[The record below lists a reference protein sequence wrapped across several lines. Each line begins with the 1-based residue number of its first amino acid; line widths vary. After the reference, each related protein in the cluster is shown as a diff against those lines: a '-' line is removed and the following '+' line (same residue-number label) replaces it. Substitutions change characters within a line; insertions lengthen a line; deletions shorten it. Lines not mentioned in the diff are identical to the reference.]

1 LASLVEGKHTPP
13 VAHRSRRYSSR
24 IIALATVV
32 AALAAAPKA
41 QAQAYFWAGGGFDLW
56 STSNWYGYSPT
67 GSATTDLYFGI
78 NSSNVQTPDNNGVV
92 TNDLADNFFLRNLNF
107 FYQGWAMGG
116 KSLRFAAG
124 GSINAI
130 AANATVSNKISLD
143 GGLNVVASGG
153 ALTLSGIVSGTGS
166 VIAAGNGTVTLS
178 GLNTYTGGTTVN
190 GSRLVDLHPH
200 GAYTISQTAT
210 LELQNASDVTLAST
224 ITGSGNGNGAFVK
237 SGAGT
242 LTLGAAHSFFGGTT
256 VTGGRLIDQ
265 FPHSYTSYALTNSST
280 LELSP
285 AAVVDAAL
293 SISGAG
299 SFVKSGNGQIS
310 FGSQNTYTGST
321 TINAGLL
328 RIFTQ
333 DAIPTATSLVVNG
346 TGVLD
351 LNSANQTVASLAGS
365 GTVRLNGGALTVNQ
379 ATNTTFSGA
388 IAYAYTAGSLTKNG
402 AGTLTLTGVNNYSG
416 GTTVNGGRLVDANPH
431 GTYVDNSEL
440 EFAPATNFT
449 YGTPIDGPGSFIKSG
464 AGTLTFTGTN
474 GYSGSTRVL
483 GGRLVENSPH
493 GSYTGANATL
503 EFATATTADFYGT
516 ILLDPTAGGDDSKK
530 LTFVKSGAG
539 TLTLYS
545 QYNHFDTRVKAG
557 TLRTWANSALGYGAM
572 TIDSGATLDLAGTSQ
587 AVTTLSGT
595 GSLKLGTGG
604 VFQIAEGTSTFFGD
618 ISGTGFLANY
628 APSILT
634 LAGTNTSTAATYAVG
649 GTIRA
654 GVDDALGQTDLV
666 VVSGDLDLY
675 GHAVSVKSVTFDSFG
690 VNEYATFGTV
700 KGAGTLKLGGDITLN
715 FLADGNNTPVLIPS
729 NIALAAGQ
737 HAVKD
742 NGNLSNS
749 TYYESVLS
757 GVISGVGGLDFN
769 NTGRYYA
776 LTGKSTYTGPTN
788 VNVGALFLG
797 RANALPSN
805 TALTVAQNAFLA
817 LAPWG
822 TENGVTAG
830 SYSQT
835 VGSLSGGGVIY
846 VGDATLTVGNSTD
859 STFSGVIN
867 GLEHGALV
875 KQGTGTL
882 TLSGAVT
889 YGGAFPYAGGTT
901 VNGGRLIDAKPH
913 GNYVTNAALEF
924 AIASDQTYA
933 GSITGTGSFTKSG
946 LGALTLNG
954 MSNFGSPTE
963 QSGGILRN
971 GVNNALPTGSSLI
984 VRAGGTYD
992 LNGKTQTVRG
1002 LLGDGA
1008 VTLKNGQLTAGNSD
1022 ETYFSGT
1029 ISGPGTFIKSGSGFM
1044 ALTGLV
1050 ESAANVQIAAGR
1062 LKSSAKVIKGDVTGA
1077 AGTTL
1082 QFEESKAAT
1091 YEGTFSGAGALL
1103 KTGSRSLT
1111 LANAPS
1117 NTGGIHVAGGSLSV
1131 DAGGAF
1137 GGGLTVD
1144 QNTTFLNTS
1153 DDLLTIGGRTYV
1165 QGIVDTT
1172 EDSTTV
1178 FTGLVSGAGSFAG
1191 FGHVEFDGGYSPG
1204 NSPASVTFQG
1214 DVNFS
1219 SDLTMELGGTT
1230 LGTGYDHLNVL
1241 GTAALGG
1248 NLTVAYYNG
1257 FSAALGQSFDLF
1269 DFNSSNGAFA
1279 TLILPTLG
1287 TGLVWNTSGLY
1298 TTGIL
1303 SVQAQAVPE
1312 PASLVALGLGGL
1324 VLVRRRRK

>member
-1 LASLVEGKHTPP
+1 

-32 AALAAAPKA
+32 AALAAAPRA
-41 QAQAYFWAGGGFDLW
+41 QAQAYFWAGGGSDLW
-56 STSNWYGYSPT
+56 SAFNWYGYSPT

-78 NSSNVQTPDNNGVV
+78 NSSNFQALDNNGVV
-92 TNDLADNFFLRNLNF
+92 TNDLADNFYLRNLNF
-107 FYQGWAMGG
+107 FYQGWALGG
-116 KSLRFAAG
+116 KSLRFASG

-130 AANATVSNKISLD
+130 SAFVTVSNKISLD
-143 GGLNVVASGG
+143 GGLNAFASNGTI
-153 ALTLSGIVSGTGS
+153 TLSGIVSGTGPI
-166 VIAAGNGTVTLS
+166 IAAGNGTVTLS

-190 GSRLVDLHPH
+190 GGRLVDLHPH
-200 GAYTISQTAT
+200 GAYTIGQTAT

-285 AAVVDAAL
+285 ALGDAAL
-293 SISGAG
+293 SVSGTG

-310 FGSQNTYTGST
+310 FGTQNTYTGST

-333 DAIPTATSLVVNG
+333 DAIPTTTALVVNG

-351 LNSANQTVASLAGS
+351 LNSANQSVASLAGS

-440 EFAPATNFT
+440 EFATATNLT
-449 YGTPIDGPGSFIKSG
+449 YGTPITGPGSFIKSG
-464 AGTLTFTGTN
+464 AGTLTFTGAN

-493 GSYTGANATL
+493 GNYTGASATL
-503 EFATATTADFYGT
+503 EFATAADAAFSGS
-516 ILLDPTAGGDDSKK
+516 IGLDPTAGGDDSKK

-545 QYNHFDTRVKAG
+545 QYNHFDTLVKTG
-557 TLRTWANSALGYGAM
+557 TLRTGADFALGYGSM
-572 TIDSGATLDLAGTSQ
+572 TINSGATLDLASTDQSAFSLAG
-587 AVTTLSGT
+587 A
-595 GSLKLGTGG
+595 GSLKLGTSG
-604 VFQIAEGTSTFFGD
+604 VFRIGGADSTFSGN
-618 ISGTGFLANY
+618 ISGTGLFLSY
-628 APSILT
+628 GPSTIT
-634 LAGTNTSTAATYAVG
+634 LAGTNTSTNTTYSVG
-649 GTIRA
+649 GAIRA
-654 GVDDALGQTDLV
+654 GVDDALGQADLLV
-666 VVSGDLDLY
+666 LSGDLDLN
-675 GHAVSVKSVTFDSFG
+675 GHAVSVKSLTFDSLGYDEF
-690 VNEYATFGTV
+690 ATFGAV
-700 KGAGTLKLGGDITLN
+700 KGAGTLKLGGDLTFN
-715 FLADGNNTPVLIPS
+715 FLADGNNPAVKLPV
-729 NIALAAGQ
+729 NIALSAGQ

-742 NGNLSNS
+742 NGSLSNS
-749 TYYESVLS
+749 TYYEAVLS

-769 NTGRYYA
+769 NTGRYFG

-797 RANALPSN
+797 TANALPSSS
-805 TALTVAQNAFLA
+805 AVTVAQNAFLA

-822 TENGVTAG
+822 SENGVTAG
-830 SYSQT
+830 DYSQT

-889 YGGAFPYAGGTT
+889 YAGSFPYSGGTT
-901 VNGGRLIDAKPH
+901 INGGRLIDANPH
-913 GNYVTNAALEF
+913 GDYVTNAALEF

-933 GSITGTGSFTKSG
+933 GSITGTGLFRKSG
-946 LGALTLNG
+946 TGALTLTG
-954 MSNFGSPTE
+954 TSGFTSPTE
-963 QSGGILRN
+963 LSGGILRN
-971 GVNNALPTGSSLI
+971 GVNNALPTGSALI
-984 VRAGGTYD
+984 VRSGATYD
-992 LNGKTQTVRG
+992 LNGKSQTVRG
-1002 LLGDGA
+1002 LQGEGS
-1008 VTLKNGQLTAGNSD
+1008 VTLKNGSLTVGGSD
-1022 ETYFSGT
+1022 EAYFSGT
-1029 ISGPGTFIKSGSGFM
+1029 ISGAGTFIKSGSSFM
-1044 ALTGLV
+1044 ALTGSV
-1050 ESAANVQIAAGR
+1050 DSSVNVQIAGGR
-1062 LKSSAKVIKGDVTGA
+1062 IKSSAKVIKGDVTGA

-1082 QFEESKAAT
+1082 QFEESKAAV
-1091 YEGTFSGAGALL
+1091 YDGTFSGAGALL

-1191 FGHVEFDGGYSPG
+1191 FGQVEFDGGYSPG

-1219 SDLTMELGGTT
+1219 SDLAMELGGTT

-1241 GTAALGG
+1241 GNASLSGD
-1248 NLTVAYYNG
+1248 LKVAYYG
-1257 FSAALGQSFDLF
+1257 TFSASLGQSFDLF
-1269 DFNSSNGAFA
+1269 DFNSSSGAFA
-1279 TLILPTLG
+1279 TLTLPTLAS
-1287 TGLVWNTSGLY
+1287 GLEWNTSGLY
-1298 TTGIL
+1298 SSGTI
-1303 SVQAQAVPE
+1303 SVQAVPE
-1312 PASLVALGLGGL
+1312 PASLVALALGGL
-1324 VLVRRRRK
+1324 VLLRRRKK